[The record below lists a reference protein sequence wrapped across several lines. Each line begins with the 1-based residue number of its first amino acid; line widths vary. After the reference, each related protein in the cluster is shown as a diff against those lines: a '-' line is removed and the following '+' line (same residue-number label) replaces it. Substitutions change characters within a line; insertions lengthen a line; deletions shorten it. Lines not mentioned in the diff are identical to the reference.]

1 LAAHPTVSP
10 AAGTYSS
17 AQSVTLSDT
26 TPGAVIYYTTNGT
39 APTPAS
45 TQYSA
50 PLQISATTTIAAI
63 AAASGYTNSGVTSA
77 TYTISALPLA
87 ANPTVS
93 PAAGT
98 YSSAQTVTL
107 SDTTPGAVIYYTTN
121 GTTPTPVSTQYS
133 APLQISATTT
143 IAAIAVASGYTNSGV
158 TGATFTITPTITV
171 IATQSGG
178 GALDRW
184 MLLALSGM
192 ALLQMHRSKAMKR
205 R

>member
-1 LAAHPTVSP
+1 
-10 AAGTYSS
+10 
-17 AQSVTLSDT
+17 
-26 TPGAVIYYTTNGT
+26 
-39 APTPAS
+39 
-45 TQYSA
+45 
-50 PLQISATTTIAAI
+50 
-63 AAASGYTNSGVTSA
+63 
-77 TYTISALPLA
+77 LA

-121 GTTPTPVSTQYS
+121 GTTPTTGSTQYS

-143 IAAIAVASGYTNSGV
+143 IEAIAAASGYTNSGV